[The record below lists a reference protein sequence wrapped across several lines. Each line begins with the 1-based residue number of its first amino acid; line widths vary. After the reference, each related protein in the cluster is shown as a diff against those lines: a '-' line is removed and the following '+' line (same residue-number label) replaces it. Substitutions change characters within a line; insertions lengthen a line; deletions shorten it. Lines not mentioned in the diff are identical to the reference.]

1 MSSKRMLSKRQCIF
15 VIVVLPILLIPA
27 FIILRI
33 AEPKHDMEM
42 ILLKGLPRDPQH
54 LVRKS
59 TNKSGKTRIIFVL
72 NS

>member
-1 MSSKRMLSKRQCIF
+1 MPSKRMLSKRQCIF

-42 ILLKGLPRDPQH
+42 ILLNKLPRDKQQ
-54 LVRKS
+54 LLRKS
-59 TNKSGKTRIIFVL
+59 ANKSGKPRKYAL
-72 NS
+72 YL

>member
-15 VIVVLPILLIPA
+15 VIVILPILLIPA

-42 ILLKGLPRDPQH
+42 ILMKGLPRDKQH

-59 TNKSGKTRIIFVL
+59 TNKAGKCRMSVIVV
-72 NS
+72 